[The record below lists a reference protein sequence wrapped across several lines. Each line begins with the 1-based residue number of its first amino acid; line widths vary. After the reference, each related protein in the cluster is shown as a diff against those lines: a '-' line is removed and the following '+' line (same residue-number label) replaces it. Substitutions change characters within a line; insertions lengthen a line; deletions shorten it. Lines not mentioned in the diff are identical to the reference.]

1 MSSNIRHIEGSEIY
15 VLAIG
20 GAFMVKRIQVCLDAS
35 MVLKCDNAFYDSEV
49 VPADQVAT
57 LIVLGKVIWL
67 PGPVRALKQ

>member
-1 MSSNIRHIEGSEIY
+1 MSSNIRNIEGSEVQ

-20 GAFMVKRIQVCLDAS
+20 GAFMVKRIQPCRDGSV
-35 MVLKCDNAFYDSEV
+35 VLKCDHAFYDAEA

-67 PGPVRALKQ
+67 AGPVRALKQ